1 MKNIR
6 RKDKMK
12 KMVVV
17 GLIAALGVGALSGCA
32 NSSEDG
38 TSSDASV
45 GSTAETDSA
54 SEATSDAIETDIGSV
69 ILADYAVT
77 ADKYI
82 YTVTDEEVDEEVE
95 YLVDEYAEYNE
106 VDRAAQEGDY
116 VWVALTATSDGEE
129 LEVFTKSDEYEIPLD
144 GEYYGEEF
152 DEHLIGSSVGD
163 KLEFSVTYAEDD
175 ENADYPGMTVDY
187 TVKVLGVSEEIVPE
201 LTEAFIQDELGY
213 ESEEDMRE
221 QIKSE
226 LEETNESD
234 SEYEYREAIM
244 EQYIKNCEFVDY
256 DEDVYQLYYAD
267 AVAGYEEYVDMFE
280 GVESVEEIYEF
291 FGMTEDDVKQE
302 ALDNMYRIIVVDAI
316 SQVENIE
323 LTDEI
328 FDERAARYA
337 EEYEYD
343 SVEDLLSDY
352 DEDSLRYWI
361 QDDLV
366 LDFLESYATANE
378 VEYEDEYEE

>member
-32 NSSEDG
+32 NSSEDV

-54 SEATSDAIETDIGSV
+54 SEATSDVIETDIGSV

-302 ALDNMYRIIVVDAI
+302 ALDNMYRTIVVDAI

>member
-32 NSSEDG
+32 NSSEDV

-302 ALDNMYRIIVVDAI
+302 ALDNMYRTIVVDAI

-343 SVEDLLSDY
+343 SVDDLLSDY